1 MAALLVSQ
9 TAYLLVPLILCVAEA
24 TNSPLSHARP
34 SPATHAPPPQHPATH
49 AYWNADLFLYLYL
62 QTDIPSTS

>member
-9 TAYLLVPLILCVAEA
+9 TAYLLLLLILCVAEA

-34 SPATHAPPPQHPATH
+34 SPATHAAPPPNPPSH
-49 AYWNADLFLYLYL
+49 ARLLEC
-62 QTDIPSTS
+62 